1 MPRILLAI
9 LAVLI
14 VAIAG
19 VYAIFASDL
28 KGSRARLVGRSK
40 TVETSFGT
48 VEFAVMGEGEPLLI
62 AHGAAGGFDRGVE
75 MTGAMAARGY
85 RLIVPSRFGYLRST
99 MPSNLTTAMQADA
112 YAQLLDRLGIDKV
125 FVVGISAGVWS
136 SIRFAIL
143 HPERCRALALLA
155 PRGTCRQGRQSTVA
169 PPSGRFSTP
178 ISSPGQP

>member
-62 AHGAAGGFDRGVE
+62 AHGAPAAVI
-75 MTGAMAARGY
+75 GA
-85 RLIVPSRFGYLRST
+85 SR
-99 MPSNLTTAMQADA
+99 
-112 YAQLLDRLGIDKV
+112 
-125 FVVGISAGVWS
+125 
-136 SIRFAIL
+136 
-143 HPERCRALALLA
+143 
-155 PRGTCRQGRQSTVA
+155 
-169 PPSGRFSTP
+169 
-178 ISSPGQP
+178 